1 MIESDWTP
9 PDEFEEYRLVRLLGR
24 GTMGEV
30 YLARDS
36 LLDRPVAVKFV
47 QAAEDPAARARLFD
61 EARAIARLQHPNVVA
76 IYRVAEVAGHP
87 YLVSEYVR
95 GRPLDQ
101 LDRPASSR
109 QVLELALDLARGLA
123 AAHRCG
129 VLHRDVKPANAM
141 LTVEGRGKLLDF
153 GLARVVDAQAPDD
166 PVAPPRERMEIRH
179 HLSAVDATQ
188 SSRALWS
195 AGETVPHPEPGELSA
210 LRGSPRSDHIAGT
223 PLYMAPELWR
233 GEPATRRSDLY
244 SLGILLYELL
254 TGTAPHR
261 GIPMSMLG
269 DIIQHRDIPRV
280 NDVAPGVDPALAA
293 IVDRLVARA

>member
-1 MIESDWTP
+1 MIDRDWSP
-9 PDEFEEYRLVRLLGR
+9 PGEFEEYRLVRLLGR

-36 LLDRPVAVKFV
+36 LLDRAVAVKFV

-101 LDRPASSR
+101 IDRPAPSR

-129 VLHRDVKPANAM
+129 VLHRDVKPANAI
-141 LTVEGRGKLLDF
+141 LSDDGRAKLLDF
-153 GLARVVDAQAPDD
+153 GLASGVDTSVLDD
-166 PVAPPRERMEIRH
+166 DAPPRERFDIRAIGP
-179 HLSAVDATQ
+179 LAT
-188 SSRALWS
+188 
-195 AGETVPHPEPGELSA
+195 GET
-210 LRGSPRSDHIAGT
+210 
-223 PLYMAPELWR
+223 APSMQR
-233 GEPATRRSDLY
+233 PAD
-244 SLGILLYELL
+244 E
-254 TGTAPHR
+254 
-261 GIPMSMLG
+261 
-269 DIIQHRDIPRV
+269 
-280 NDVAPGVDPALAA
+280 
-293 IVDRLVARA
+293 